1 MEKSTHHQR
10 AWDREHEGEVE
21 FGGGP
26 SSGLDAGDARS
37 ISTIVPHEL
46 EIVEEEEEQV
56 AKRDHHTRRMTSRG
70 ELGGSNLVDRGRLS
84 LWFGMTHLSDDD
96 EPRLF
101 NASTQPSVIDELF
114 QRLSTL
120 STRFMQRHRIQCPGS
135 NPR

>member
-21 FGGGP
+21 FGAGP
-26 SSGLDAGDARS
+26 SSGLDAGDAHARR
-37 ISTIVPHEL
+37 ISTIVPHKL
-46 EIVEEEEEQV
+46 EIVEEEEERI
-56 AKRDHHTRRMTSRG
+56 AKRDQHRRRMMRRG
-70 ELGGSNLVDRGRLS
+70 ELGGSNLVDRVSMS

-101 NASTQPSVIDELF
+101 IASTQPSVIDELF
-114 QRLSTL
+114 QRLDSV
-120 STRFMQRHRIQCPGS
+120 MQLHRIQCPGS